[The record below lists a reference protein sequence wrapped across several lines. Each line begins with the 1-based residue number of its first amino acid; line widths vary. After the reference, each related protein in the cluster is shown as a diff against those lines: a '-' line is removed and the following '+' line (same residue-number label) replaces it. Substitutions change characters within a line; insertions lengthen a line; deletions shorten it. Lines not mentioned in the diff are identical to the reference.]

1 MLESCRPVGLS
12 AANPSKS
19 GIAAGRTAQSGRRAG
34 REAPMLI
41 EFCAQN
47 HRAIREKQ
55 LFSMIPLEADD
66 IDRLNWPYHVAKT
79 GHPAIPRILIDAC
92 LLGANGSGKTSF
104 VDAMRF
110 MTDFVRNSFNMS
122 PTTNI
127 PSKPFILHQ
136 DWADQS
142 SGVEATFICGDTI
155 YQYGFEVTQDQVLDE
170 WLRIRTAKSKRWTV
184 LFDREWNSKSGD
196 YKLTFDR
203 SLKDVAAVIQKM
215 TRPDALLLST
225 AVLINV
231 RGHVETAYRW
241 LAESFQIRFLTD
253 GKDIDDTVGLLKED
267 GGKEKILDYFQD
279 FGISLRNIGIEKRK
293 LVRTLRPGTS
303 SHSRNGAAGR
313 NASKNEEIVVFFV
326 RDAQTTS
333 PVPIPLESESSGT
346 RELFELAG
354 PIIDALENGRTIVV
368 DELSPGLHPVAF
380 ENLVAM
386 FCDPETNTK
395 DAQIIF
401 TTRDPTIV
409 QATFVERDQVWLM
422 DKKDGDWAA
431 RLTQLPNLE
440 GSKGLVNFADDY
452 LQGQY
457 GCIPEIRRQL

>member
-1 MLESCRPVGLS
+1 
-12 AANPSKS
+12 
-19 GIAAGRTAQSGRRAG
+19 
-34 REAPMLI
+34 MLI
-41 EFCAQN
+41 EFCVQN

-55 LFSMIPLEADD
+55 IFSMVPEDADD
-66 IDRLNWPYHVAKT
+66 IKRLDWPYHVAELE
-79 GHPAIPRILIDAC
+79 HPAIPRVLVDAC

-110 MTDFVRNSFNMS
+110 MTEFVRDSFNKS

-127 PSKPFILHQ
+127 PAEPFILHQ
-136 DWADQS
+136 DWADRP

-155 YQYGFEVTQDQVLDE
+155 YQYGFEVTQEQVLDE

-203 SLKDVAAVIQKM
+203 SLKDAAAAIQKM
-215 TRPDALLLST
+215 TRPDALFLST

-241 LAESFQIRFLTD
+241 LVERFQIRFLTD
-253 GKDIDDTVGLLKED
+253 GTDIGDSVRLLKED

-279 FGISLRNIGIEKRK
+279 FGISLRNIGVAKRE
-293 LVRTLRPGTS
+293 LVETLRPGTS
-303 SHSRNGAAGR
+303 SHSRNGAARR
-313 NASKNEEIVVFFV
+313 NASNNEENVVFFV
-326 RDAQTTS
+326 RDAQTAF
-333 PVPIPLESESSGT
+333 PVPVPLESESSGT
-346 RELFELAG
+346 RELFELAA
-354 PIIDALENGRTIVV
+354 PVINALENGSTIVV

-395 DAQIIF
+395 GAQIIF
-401 TTRDPTIV
+401 TTHDPTIV
-409 QATFVERDQVWLM
+409 ETTFVERDQVWLM

-431 RLTQLPNLE
+431 CLTQLPMLE
-440 GSKGLVNFADDY
+440 NRNGLESFVDDY
-452 LQGQY
+452 LHGRF
-457 GCIPEIRRQL
+457 GGIPDKRRQL

>member
-1 MLESCRPVGLS
+1 
-12 AANPSKS
+12 
-19 GIAAGRTAQSGRRAG
+19 
-34 REAPMLI
+34 MLI

-55 LFSMIPLEADD
+55 FLSMIPLEADD

-110 MTDFVRNSFNMS
+110 MTNFVRNSFNMS

-127 PSKPFILHQ
+127 PAEPFILHQ
-136 DWADQS
+136 DWADRP
-142 SGVEATFICGDTI
+142 SGVEATFICGNTI

-203 SLKDVAAVIQKM
+203 SLKDAAAVIQKM

-225 AVLINV
+225 AVLFNV
-231 RGHVETAYRW
+231 RGHVDTAYRW

-253 GKDIDDTVGLLKED
+253 GTDIDDTVRLLKED

-279 FGISLRNIGIEKRK
+279 FGILLKYIGIEKRG
-293 LVRTLRPGTS
+293 LVRILQPGKS
-303 SHSRNGAAGR
+303 SVSRNGSAER
-313 NASKNEEIVVFFV
+313 NARESDDVVVFV
-326 RDAQTTS
+326 REAHNQ
-333 PVPIPLESESSGT
+333 PLVPIPLESESSGT

-354 PIIDALENGRTIVV
+354 PVIGALENGSTIVV

-395 DAQIIF
+395 GAQIIF
-401 TTRDPTIV
+401 TTHDPTIV

-457 GCIPEIRRQL
+457 GCLPEIRRQL

>member
-1 MLESCRPVGLS
+1 
-12 AANPSKS
+12 
-19 GIAAGRTAQSGRRAG
+19 
-34 REAPMLI
+34 MLI
-41 EFCAQN
+41 EFCVQN

-55 LFSMIPLEADD
+55 IFSMVPEDADD
-66 IDRLNWPYHVAKT
+66 IKRLDWPFHVVET
-79 GHPAIPRILIDAC
+79 GHPSIPRILVDAC
-92 LLGANGSGKTSF
+92 LLGANGSGMTSF

-110 MTDFVRNSFNMS
+110 MTEFVRDSFNKS

-127 PSKPFILHQ
+127 PAEPFILHQ
-136 DWADQS
+136 DWADQP
-142 SGVEATFICGDTI
+142 SGVEATFICGNTI
-155 YQYGFEVTQDQVLDE
+155 YQYGFEVTQEQVLDE

-184 LFDREWNSKSGD
+184 LFDREWNSKNGD

-203 SLKDVAAVIQKM
+203 SLKDAAAAIQKM
-215 TRPDALLLST
+215 TRPDALFLST
-225 AVLINV
+225 AVLFNV

-241 LAESFQIRFLTD
+241 LAERFQIRFLTN
-253 GKDIDDTVGLLKED
+253 GTDIGDSVRLLKED

-279 FGISLRNIGIEKRK
+279 FGISLRNIGVAKRG
-293 LVRTLRPGTS
+293 LVGTLRPGTP

-354 PIIDALENGRTIVV
+354 PIIDALENGQTIVV
-368 DELSPGLHPVAF
+368 DELSPGLHPLAF
-380 ENLVAM
+380 ASLIAM
-386 FCDPETNTK
+386 FCDPEINTNG
-395 DAQIIF
+395 AQIIF

-409 QATFVERDQVWLM
+409 ETTFVERDQVWLM

-431 RLTQLPNLE
+431 CLTQLPMLE
-440 GSKGLVNFADDY
+440 NRNGLENFVDDY
-452 LQGQY
+452 LHGRF
-457 GCIPEIRRQL
+457 GGIPDKRRQL